1 MVERRTVDGQLRVT
15 DNLLDLALSLEV
27 LEGFPGERAVDLE
40 TVDEG
45 GNGDQAVRL
54 DILVELVGDV
64 LVEDDSVLGLVLDYT
79 SISTALALDLVA
91 RVRCCD
97 LILLALVVRAGKAVR
112 VSVTYPCPWTT
123 SSSASCLRLLR
134 EPFCRCVS
142 VWSEEARASEQKTQ
156 NGVARWAPSRP
167 THSHLPPSEAASAG
181 REEHQLHHPD
191 NVQHPRL
198 QLECEG
204 ASLIEDSM
212 FMHLSR

>member
-1 MVERRTVDGQLRVT
+1 MT

-45 GNGDQAVRL
+45 GNSDQAVRL

-64 LVEDDSVLGLVLDYT
+64 LVEDDSVLGLVLDYK
-79 SISTALALDLVA
+79 SISTALVHICICISSRVSGGDLA
-91 RVRCCD
+91 A
-97 LILLALVVRAGKAVR
+97 ALVVRGERGAAVR

-142 VWSEEARASEQKTQ
+142 VWSEEARASEQRTQ

-181 REEHQLHHPD
+181 REEH
-191 NVQHPRL
+191 
-198 QLECEG
+198 
-204 ASLIEDSM
+204 
-212 FMHLSR
+212 